1 MEKAHLILQFH
12 KRWDLCTEGL
22 EFYNVL
28 GKLEFE
34 NQRKD

>member
-12 KRWDLCTEGL
+12 KHWDLCTADL
-22 EFYNVL
+22 EFCKAL